1 MNNLQDKLNVKIPT
15 DKIYISETSNANDK
29 EYICYFLESSDGF
42 KLMQLTGKDAG
53 KVYTKE
59 YKGLFQYVAGA
70 YSMWNDGTLNKR
82 IPLIKSIRY
91 SSLLKYWKQHNK
103 EAFKNI
109 EKDKKKYSKKHIKTI
124 EKESMVDEFFK

>member
-1 MNNLQDKLNVKIPT
+1 MDLSRINLFNILAVVQ
-15 DKIYISETSNANDK
+15 
-29 EYICYFLESSDGF
+29 
-42 KLMQLTGKDAG
+42 
-53 KVYTKE
+53 
-59 YKGLFQYVAGA
+59 
-70 YSMWNDGTLNKR
+70 R

-124 EKESMVDEFFK
+124 EKESMIDEFFK